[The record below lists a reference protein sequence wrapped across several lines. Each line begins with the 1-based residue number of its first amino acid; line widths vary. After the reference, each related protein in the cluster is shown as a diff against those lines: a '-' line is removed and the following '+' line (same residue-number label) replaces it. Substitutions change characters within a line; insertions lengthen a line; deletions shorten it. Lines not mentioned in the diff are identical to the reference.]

1 MKKLTVILSLM
12 LALALLL
19 ASCNLPR
26 PNATPTVSNDWV
38 ATAAAQ
44 TIQVLSSQFAPPA
57 TPEPEVATQA
67 PVEAS
72 PTVQPATATT
82 EATSLPCD
90 RADFVTDVIVPDGT
104 KLSPGESFIKTWR
117 LKNSGS
123 CTWTT
128 SYRVVFESGNAMGA
142 PASIN
147 LPANVPP
154 GGTTDISIQM
164 KAPDTPKDYE
174 SNWMLQNASGAIF
187 GVGSTGAKPFWVRIT
202 VVSPT
207 AVMFA
212 VTKVAISA
220 DNANYSGSCPHTFNL
235 SAEITSTREG
245 KVTYYWERSDGTKTA
260 LQSLE
265 FSGAGK
271 RTVTS
276 TFEISSSFDGWVR
289 IYIDHPNHQ
298 MFPDYSLKANCSP

>member
-1 MKKLTVILSLM
+1 
-12 LALALLL
+12 
-19 ASCNLPR
+19 
-26 PNATPTVSNDWV
+26 
-38 ATAAAQ
+38 
-44 TIQVLSSQFAPPA
+44 
-57 TPEPEVATQA
+57 
-67 PVEAS
+67 
-72 PTVQPATATT
+72 
-82 EATSLPCD
+82 
-90 RADFVTDVIVPDGT
+90 
-104 KLSPGESFIKTWR
+104 
-117 LKNSGS
+117 
-123 CTWTT
+123 
-128 SYRVVFESGNAMGA
+128 
-142 PASIN
+142 
-147 LPANVPP
+147 
-154 GGTTDISIQM
+154 
-164 KAPDTPKDYE
+164 
-174 SNWMLQNASGAIF
+174 
-187 GVGSTGAKPFWVRIT
+187 
-202 VVSPT
+202 
-207 AVMFA
+207 MFA